1 MFFISNFAFIKFYVL
16 TNFTHLHLIKYTNLF
31 DCVTFALLSG
41 IQKTTTTT
49 TKIKKTFLF
58 ICKNIVCV
66 YEFNKNFLLIYLIR
80 VFLI

>member
-41 IQKTTTTT
+41 IQK
-49 TKIKKTFLF
+49 
-58 ICKNIVCV
+58 NNNNN
-66 YEFNKNFLLIYLIR
+66 NKNKENIFIYL
-80 VFLI
+80 